1 MSPTLQLDEVRDLVK
16 TGDVDTIA
24 VAVPDLQ
31 GRLQGKRYDARF
43 FLNEVATRAVDA
55 CAYVL
60 ATDVEMSPDG
70 NFALC
75 SWDNGFPDLIIR
87 PDLGTFRLLPWYPR
101 TVLCLG
107 NVEDHHGGPVAVA
120 PRQVLRHQLERLAT
134 MGYSARAATELEF
147 IVFTEDT
154 PTARARDYGGLTPVV
169 PFNADYGISSTGA
182 VEPLIADIRRS
193 MVGAGMVVESSK
205 GECAPGQQEIALQH
219 EDPLT
224 TADHHCVYKLGVREL
239 AASHGLSATFMAKY
253 SVSEGNSCHV
263 HLSLWSADGSA
274 AFTDLA
280 GGDSR
285 TLSHFLAGLRSFLP
299 ELTLFMAPNV
309 NSYKRFVA
317 GSFAPVNVAW
327 DYDNRTCGLRLVGG
341 GSSRRIENRIPGAD
355 VNPYLALA
363 ATLAAGC
370 EGVSQGMDPGPP
382 AGGNAYEARP
392 EQHPQLPGSL
402 EEAVVALNGSCLARR
417 VFGDEVVD
425 HYVRAGEVE
434 LGAFRRAVTDWERRR
449 GFERL

>member
-1 MSPTLQLDEVRDLVK
+1 
-16 TGDVDTIA
+16 
-24 VAVPDLQ
+24 
-31 GRLQGKRYDARF
+31 
-43 FLNEVATRAVDA
+43 
-55 CAYVL
+55 
-60 ATDVEMSPDG
+60 
-70 NFALC
+70 
-75 SWDNGFPDLIIR
+75 
-87 PDLGTFRLLPWYPR
+87 
-101 TVLCLG
+101 
-107 NVEDHHGGPVAVA
+107 
-120 PRQVLRHQLERLAT
+120 
-134 MGYSARAATELEF
+134 
-147 IVFTEDT
+147 
-154 PTARARDYGGLTPVV
+154 
-169 PFNADYGISSTGA
+169 
-182 VEPLIADIRRS
+182 

-382 AGGNAYEARP
+382 AGGNAYDARP